1 MESGGGRGGGGVWG
15 GRAENKIRHSILA
28 LLLSTSM

>member
-1 MESGGGRGGGGVWG
+1 MESGGGVGFGG

-28 LLLSTSM
+28 LPLLSTSM